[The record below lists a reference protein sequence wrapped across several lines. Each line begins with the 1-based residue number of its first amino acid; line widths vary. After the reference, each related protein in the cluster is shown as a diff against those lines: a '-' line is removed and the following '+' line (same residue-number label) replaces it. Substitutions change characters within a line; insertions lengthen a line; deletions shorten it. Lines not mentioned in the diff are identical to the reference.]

1 VPLGW
6 KGSATDV
13 AFVRGGGRLDL
24 KPNATQCR
32 IKARYAA
39 CPRLGSGDSSSAK
52 TRQPKGGHP
61 SHLSLPEIE
70 RVIGT
75 VLSDLSAKT
84 NREQE
89 EVDGLAMYIGLG
101 TVLAIVVIIILL
113 AWLL

>member
-1 VPLGW
+1 
-6 KGSATDV
+6 
-13 AFVRGGGRLDL
+13 
-24 KPNATQCR
+24 
-32 IKARYAA
+32 
-39 CPRLGSGDSSSAK
+39 
-52 TRQPKGGHP
+52 
-61 SHLSLPEIE
+61 LPEIE